1 MSPDIFSPAALQ
13 KAVHASL
20 DEAVA
25 AIRPGHTKAV
35 LIDGTYS
42 AADGAG
48 LRALYIQRTK
58 KGWDVLLEGAYNGAD
73 GLSGGVKVAKS
84 WK

>member
-1 MSPDIFSPAALQ
+1 MTQDIFSPAALQ

-25 AIRPGHTKAV
+25 AIPTGHSRALV
-35 LIDGTYS
+35 IDGTWTL
-42 AADGAG
+42 ADGPG
-48 LRALYIQRTK
+48 VRAVFVQRTSD
-58 KGWDVLLEGAYNGAD
+58 GWTVLAEGAYNGSD
-73 GLSGGVKVAKS
+73 GPSAGVKVAKS